1 MKKAHRE
8 VAIGTR
14 ATQEQQ
20 KAEHDQT
27 WKDPYDEKTPTH
39 NNFWGSNC
47 SIHIFIK
54 TIQE

>member
-39 NNFWGSNC
+39 NNF
-47 SIHIFIK
+47 
-54 TIQE
+54 